1 MLRWLIGTSIRA
13 RIMIVVL
20 GAGVLVLGV
29 VQLRDMPRDSL
40 PEFSPVQV
48 EVQTEALGLS
58 AEETEQLITVPLE
71 QDMLNGV
78 AFMDTIRSE
87 TLPGLSKIIVTF
99 QPGTSPARARQVVD
113 ERLVQAVTGLPN
125 VGSGHQM
132 VQPLSSDS
140 RTMLIRLS
148 SKNRSLID
156 LSTLARWTIRPAS
169 VERAR
174 RRQRDRVGPARRAAP
189 GAGRPGQ
196 AP

>member
-1 MLRWLIGTSIRA
+1 
-13 RIMIVVL
+13 
-20 GAGVLVLGV
+20 
-29 VQLRDMPRDSL
+29 
-40 PEFSPVQV
+40 
-48 EVQTEALGLS
+48 
-58 AEETEQLITVPLE
+58 
-71 QDMLNGV
+71 MLNGV

-156 LSTLARWTIRPAS
+156 LSMLARWTIRPALLS
-169 VERAR
+169 VPGVANVTAWGAAR
-174 RRQRDRVGPARRAAP
+174 RSSSRCRSTRPSSTTRA
-189 GAGRPGQ
+189 
-196 AP
+196 